1 MTERERESERERER
15 ERERSLFDTNL
26 QNPENFLELFSELQK
41 RIEFESLP
49 LFANDG
55 AQFVDWLSARRN
67 IVGHD

>member
-1 MTERERESERERER
+1 MT
-15 ERERSLFDTNL
+15 ERSLFDTNL
-26 QNPENFLELFSELQK
+26 QNLKNTIAVSENFLERFSELRK

-67 IVGHD
+67 TVGHG